1 MKLRIYR
8 HAADV
13 GRYSNLVQQQGD
25 SERDVLGFLP
35 RSAYSEA
42 AAQGKLYVATAEV
55 AGGEHYAGHLLYG
68 GRFPHLRVFQLYT
81 LPQFR
86 GRHIGRQLID
96 TFVSDAESQNYITI
110 SARVAADLAA
120 NEFWERM
127 GFKTIRTVA
136 GGTTTG
142 RQINVRQRELDTP
155 TLFSIPEMKRVT
167 KLPRHGRN
175 ERPIFALDVN
185 VFLDVIKD
193 RPRAEYARR
202 LITASMSG
210 MLRLFVAREF
220 VNELARAARQ
230 QDPDPVVQLAM
241 TLPQFT
247 GVPEPM
253 LAALKAELGA
263 LVFPNRTTTGNLRER
278 DQSDLTH
285 LATMIHHNASGFVT
299 SDDSILGKRDELQRR
314 FQIEVLG
321 PAELAEIYLP
331 SQWTPAQAQVELF
344 DGALLEVA
352 ELDEGRRA
360 EAESFLHSCSMTAE
374 QISQALLPGQSACL
388 RHRVVAAAAG
398 EMIGFAAWSAAIGPQ
413 ASADAWLGMDLS
425 NPLGEL
431 ACDVLL
437 DTMCRD
443 ICQTRPA
450 SVSIDCQNTNRET
463 LEYAKGQ
470 GFEEGPSKDHPQ
482 KLKKYCIGRIV
493 GPKNWDEIREQLSH
507 SFELNMPATPPRY
520 SGPETPLTID
530 RAGSHSIIL
539 PLQDFESQF
548 GPVIVMFPGRPA
560 VVVSIQR
567 QYADLLLNTADQQ
580 SLFAPPEASVIGE
593 RLYLSSPRALTSL
606 TPGSVI
612 LFYESKRADNRR
624 GAIVAAATVTRT
636 AIKETSEIGTET
648 TRRGVLS
655 SDEVQTVSSTDKT
668 SLTFFS
674 QLFRF
679 KSPVG
684 LSRLDELGC
693 VDGAKFVTARG
704 IDFNAAS
711 IIMDEGKPSV

>member
-13 GRYSNLVQQQGD
+13 HRYSNLVQQQGD

-96 TFVSDAESQNYITI
+96 AFVSDAESQYYITI

-136 GGTTTG
+136 GGATTG
-142 RQINVRQRELDTP
+142 RRINVRKRELDTP
-155 TLFSIPEMKRVT
+155 TLFSIPEMKRVVD
-167 KLPRHGRN
+167 LPRHGRS

-193 RPRAEYARR
+193 RPRAEYAKR
-202 LITASMSG
+202 LLTASMSG
-210 MLRLFVAREF
+210 MLRLFVARKF
-220 VNELARAARQ
+220 VDELSRAVRQ
-230 QDPDPVVQLAM
+230 QSADPVVQLAM
-241 TLPQFT
+241 SLPQFT

-253 LAALKAELGA
+253 MATLKTELGT
-263 LVFPNRTTTGNLRER
+263 LIFPNRATTGTLRER
-278 DQSDLTH
+278 DESDLTH
-285 LATMIHHNASGFVT
+285 LATMIYHGASGFVT
-299 SDDSILGKRDELQRR
+299 SDDSILGKRIDLHSRYG
-314 FQIEVLG
+314 IEVLG
-321 PAELAEIYLP
+321 PSELAELYLP
-331 SQWTPAQAQVELF
+331 SQWTPALIQAESF
-344 DGALLEVA
+344 EGARIEVA
-352 ELDEGRRA
+352 ELEEARRT
-360 EAESFLHSCSMTAE
+360 EAESFLKSCSMPAE
-374 QISQALLPGQSACL
+374 QIAHALLPGQCACP

-398 EMIGFAAWSAAIGPQ
+398 EMIGLAAWDAARGPQ
-413 ASADAWLGMDLS
+413 ASAEAWLGMDLS

-443 ICQTRPA
+443 VCQARPA
-450 SVSIDCQNTNRET
+450 SVIIDCQHMSRET
-463 LEYAKGQ
+463 LEYAKGK
-470 GFEEGPSKDHPQ
+470 GFEKGPAIDHPQ
-482 KLKKYCIGRIV
+482 TLKKHCIGRIV
-493 GPKNWDEIREQLSH
+493 TPKDWSEVRGQLSR
-507 SFELNMPATPPRY
+507 SFQLNLPAIAPDY
-520 SGPETPLTID
+520 SGPETTLVID
-530 RAGSHSIIL
+530 RSDGHSTEL
-539 PLQDFESQF
+539 PLEEFESQF
-548 GPVIVMFPGRPA
+548 GPVILMLPARPA
-560 VVVSIQR
+560 VVVPIRR
-567 QYADLLLNTADQQ
+567 QYADLLLNTANQQ
-580 SLFAPPEASVIGE
+580 SLFALPEASVLGE
-593 RLYLSSPRALTSL
+593 RLYLSSPRALSSIA
-606 TPGSVI
+606 PGAVI
-612 LFYESKRADNRR
+612 LFYESKSADNGR
-624 GAIVAAATVTRT
+624 GAIVAAAIVTRT
-636 AIKETSEIGTET
+636 AIKETIQIGSET

-655 SDEVQTVSSTDKT
+655 SEEVQTVSSTDKT
-668 SLTFFS
+668 GLTFFN

-679 KSPVG
+679 KNSVS

-704 IDFNAAS
+704 IDFKAAS
-711 IIMDEGKPSV
+711 IILDEGKPSV

>member
-35 RSAYSEA
+35 RSAYWEA

-55 AGGEHYAGHLLYG
+55 AGEEHYAGHLLYG

-96 TFVSDAESQNYITI
+96 ALVSEAESQYYITI

-120 NEFWERM
+120 NEFWQRM

-136 GGTTTG
+136 GGAARG
-142 RQINVRQRELDTP
+142 RQINLRSRELDTP
-155 TLFSIPEMKRVT
+155 TLFSVPAMRRVT
-167 KLPRHGRN
+167 ALPRHGRS
-175 ERPIFALDVN
+175 ERPIFALDIN

-193 RPRAEYARR
+193 RPRAEYAKR
-202 LITASMSG
+202 LLTASMSG

-220 VNELARAARQ
+220 VDELARAVRQ
-230 QDPDPVVQLAM
+230 EGPDPVVQLAM

-253 LAALKAELGA
+253 MATLKTELGA
-263 LVFPNRTTTGNLRER
+263 LIFPNRVAVGNLRKR
-278 DQSDLTH
+278 DESDLTH
-285 LATMIHHNASGFVT
+285 LATMIYHAASGFVT
-299 SDDSILGKRDELQRR
+299 SDDSILGKRNELHSRYG
-314 FQIEVLG
+314 IEVLG

-331 SQWTPAQAQVELF
+331 SQWTPAQIQAESF
-344 DGALLEVA
+344 EGALIEVA
-352 ELDEGRRA
+352 ELKEAQRA
-360 EAESFLHSCSMTAE
+360 EAESFLQSCSMPGE
-374 QISQALLPGQSACL
+374 QIAHALLPGQSACP

-398 EMIGFAAWSAAIGPQ
+398 EMIGFAAWDTARGPQ
-413 ASADAWLGMDLS
+413 SSAEAWLAMDFS

-443 ICQTRPA
+443 VCQTRPA
-450 SVSIDCQNTNRET
+450 SVSIDCQHISRET
-463 LEYAKGQ
+463 LEYVNGQ
-470 GFEEGPSKDHPQ
+470 GFEAGPENDRPQ
-482 KLKKYCIGRIV
+482 TLKKYCIGRII
-493 GPKNWDEIREQLSH
+493 GPKDWSDVREQMTR
-507 SFELNMPATPPRY
+507 FFQLNLPATPPLY
-520 SGPETPLTID
+520 SGPETTVIIEQ
-530 RAGSHSIIL
+530 GSGHSTIL

-548 GPVIVMFPGRPA
+548 GPVILMLPSRPA
-560 VVVSIQR
+560 VVVPIRR
-567 QYADLLLNTADQQ
+567 QYADVLLNTANQQ
-580 SLFAPPEASVIGE
+580 SLFVPPEASVLGE
-593 RLYLSSPRALTSL
+593 RLYLSSPRALSVL
-606 TPGSVI
+606 TPGAVI
-612 LFYESKRADNRR
+612 LFYESMRVDSGR
-624 GAIVAAATVTRT
+624 GAIVAAATITRT
-636 AIKETSEIGTET
+636 AIQQTTEIGTEI
-648 TRRGVLS
+648 TRRGVLRS
-655 SDEVQTVSSTDKT
+655 EEVQTVSSTDKT
-668 SLTFFS
+668 GLTFFS

-679 KSPVG
+679 RNPVG
-684 LSRLDELGC
+684 LSRLDAIGC